1 MLNSMSSNP
10 VLLKEFEAIYTANN
24 YQALTYSNLEVN
36 LLCRS
41 FVCEAISC
49 ELVTSVNS
57 IPASTD
63 KVCKL

>member
-10 VLLKEFEAIYTANN
+10 VLLKFEAIYTANN
-24 YQALTYSNLEVN
+24 YQALTYSNLEVI